1 MGDGGLPVRAVD
13 LGVQVTEAAGG
24 RVGESQQR
32 LRVQRGQLQVVVQ
45 RAVLVVVGDEEELR
59 EGAGAF
65 DVGRDEAE
73 DVLVSHQDSLVD
85 LRLSEPAGFLS
96 GEEDFDGDLLS
107 PPASEPHLAVAT
119 LPDLTDHLDLLGDGP
134 LHQQGEA

>member
-1 MGDGGLPVRAVD
+1 MGDGRFALRAVD

-24 RVGESQQR
+24 GVRQSQQR

-65 DVGRDEAE
+65 NVGRDEACRRTE
-73 DVLVSHQDSLVD
+73 MIDRSD
-85 LRLSEPAGFLS
+85 L
-96 GEEDFDGDLLS
+96 
-107 PPASEPHLAVAT
+107 
-119 LPDLTDHLDLLGDGP
+119 
-134 LHQQGEA
+134 